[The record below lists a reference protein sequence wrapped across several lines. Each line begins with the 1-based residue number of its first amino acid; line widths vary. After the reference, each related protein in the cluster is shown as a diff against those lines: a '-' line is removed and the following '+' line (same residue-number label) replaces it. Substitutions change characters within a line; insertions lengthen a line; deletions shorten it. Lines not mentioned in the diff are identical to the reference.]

1 VPLKEEIVRFK
12 YFLPLFAFTAVLFL
26 IGIRPAPAAGIPKVT
41 FEAFDYGFKGPD
53 TLQAGLMT
61 VELVNKGKELHHIQF
76 LRLSKGKTMKDVV
89 EAAKA
94 NPEAAFGHLE
104 GVEFDGG
111 PNGTMPGESTSAV
124 VDLAPGDYIVACVVP
139 NPKGAPHI
147 TLGMAKALTVKGP
160 AASGL
165 SEPTPSVTITAHDFN
180 FSPDK
185 PIQAGMQTIR
195 FDNEGTQVHEILVI
209 QLPPGKTPQDFAAA
223 FAPGAT
229 GPPPGK
235 GFGGL
240 TGLHE
245 GGHQFFIGDFK
256 PGHYGLICFFGDAAK
271 KAPHFALG
279 MTYEFDVH

>member
-1 VPLKEEIVRFK
+1 MRIFRIFSVFVVISILLFTGVR
-12 YFLPLFAFTAVLFL
+12 T
-26 IGIRPAPAAGIPKVT
+26 APAAGIRKVT

-61 VELVNKGKELHHIQF
+61 VEVVNKGKELHHIQF
-76 LRLSKGKTMKDVV
+76 LRLEKGKTMKDIV

-94 NPEAAFGHLE
+94 NPESVFGHLN
-104 GVEFDGG
+104 GVEYDGG
-111 PNGTMPGESTSAV
+111 SNGTMPGESTSAV
-124 VDLAPGDYIVACVVP
+124 VYLEPGNYVVACIIP
-139 NPKGAPHI
+139 NPKGVPHVD
-147 TLGMAKALTVKGP
+147 LGMIKALTVKGP
-160 AASGL
+160 AVTGV
-165 SEPTPSVTITAHDFN
+165 SEPKATVTITAHDFN

-185 PIQAGMQTIR
+185 PIKAGVQTIR
-195 FDNEGTQVHEILVI
+195 FNNEGTQPHEMLVI
-209 QLPPGKTPQDFAAA
+209 QLPPGKTTQDFAAA

-240 TGLHE
+240 TGVHK
-245 GGHQFFIGDFK
+245 GGHQFFTANFT

-279 MTYEFDVH
+279 MTYEFDVK